1 VLESSVDFSNAAT
14 KSYLLSNL
22 FDLFF
27 FHFLNS
33 HDSQILERNF
43 SDDVK
48 ASRGVT
54 DIATESMIIDTVKS
68 SRIDHAALVKA
79 LSGNPSGTVEKE
91 VEVEKDGQK
100 KKEEVTEGSTADLS
114 AAATAIVN
122 LRRTMS
128 DIPRTLPSTTA
139 TTSTS
144 TSTSAAAVN
153 QSTDPH
159 PSPITTQDPRIA
171 MQYSFIETV
180 SLVYLLKSCQQGLS
194 LPLPWVHSV
203 ALKSCLELILAGDC
217 QYYVVSAFIFLCC
230 LYCLCFHS
238 LTVTSASGSILLYL
252 LLLLLQVLL
261 FNLLPSCL
269 LYF

>member
-1 VLESSVDFSNAAT
+1 MLESSVDFSNPAT

-33 HDSQILERNF
+33 HEIQILERSF

-48 ASRGVT
+48 VSRGVT
-54 DIATESMIIDTVKS
+54 DIATESLIIDTVRSNKT
-68 SRIDHAALVKA
+68 DYAALVKA
-79 LSGNPSGTVEKE
+79 LSGTVEVEKE
-91 VEVEKDGQK
+91 VAGEGEE
-100 KKEEVTEGSTADLS
+100 KKEVVTEGSTADLS

-122 LRRTMS
+122 LRRTLS
-128 DIPRTLPSTTA
+128 DIPHTLPHT

-144 TSTSAAAVN
+144 TSTSTPTACPATAVT
-153 QSTDPH
+153 QSADPH
-159 PSPITTQDPRIA
+159 PCSNTTEDPRIA

-217 QYYVVSAFIFLCC
+217 HYYVVFVFIC
-230 LYCLCFHS
+230 L
-238 LTVTSASGSILLYL
+238 
-252 LLLLLQVLL
+252 
-261 FNLLPSCL
+261 
-269 LYF
+269 